1 MAERPQSVDAQN
13 QNQNQNRQDQATIVV
28 DDPDQFSRTRQLRSI
43 FDARQDFVDVRRE
56 SRNLLQRHEITP
68 CQKNQRL
75 YRALQDFVIL
85 VQPVLGN
92 STEGKAVLDERVFEA
107 KNCCRLGQLPTKAEL
122 KEMDIPGQTMRV
134 QKMHQVRKLQQTVG
148 EEKDLFTGVQWTGA
162 NSLINETGL
171 LAIPQ
176 RSGELL
182 VTPPRERLLVRVF
195 QSLTSAMGSV
205 GLGVDTSEEQQTKID
220 EDLLKEVDQWRRQNV
235 Q

>member
-1 MAERPQSVDAQN
+1 MSERPQPPADA

-68 CQKNQRL
+68 RQKNQRL
-75 YRALQDFVIL
+75 FRALQDFVIL

-92 STEGKAVLDERVFEA
+92 STEGKAVLDEQIFEA
-107 KNCCRLGQLPTKAEL
+107 EGCCRLTQLPTKAEL
-122 KEMDIPGQTMRV
+122 KEMEIPEQTMRV
-134 QKMHQVRKLQQTVG
+134 QKTHQVRKLQQKVG
-148 EEKDLFTGVQWTGA
+148 KEQNLFTGVQWTGA
-162 NSLINETGL
+162 NLLINETGL

-176 RSGELL
+176 RSGELF

-195 QSLTSAMGSV
+195 QALTSAMGSV

>member
-1 MAERPQSVDAQN
+1 MSERPQPPSDA
-13 QNQNQNRQDQATIVV
+13 QNQNQNRQDRPQIVV

-68 CQKNQRL
+68 RQKNQRL
-75 YRALQDFVIL
+75 FRALQDFVIL

-92 STEGKAVLDERVFEA
+92 STEGKAVLDEQIFEA
-107 KNCCRLGQLPTKAEL
+107 EGCCRLTQLPTKAEL
-122 KEMDIPGQTMRV
+122 KEMEIPEQTMRV
-134 QKMHQVRKLQQTVG
+134 QKTHQVRKLQQKVG
-148 EEKDLFTGVQWTGA
+148 KEQNLFTGVQWTGA

-176 RSGELL
+176 RNGEVF